1 MTGYI
6 RSNNEIASEQRVRKS
21 MMAVEPHNHAIRVS
35 DGQRRFNAVPYN
47 SQYFGHK
54 IHVDLNEKLVHFGV
68 VLIGAIDRFSG
79 MIIDIMVAHRKNN
92 LDVCQMF
99 KNAVLK
105 YGTWDQVRVG
115 HGKEFML
122 MLYLQYKLD
131 ADRYN
136 QERRLFVQST
146 SRMVS
151 NRRKLMF

>member
-6 RSNNEIASEQRVRKS
+6 RSYDIIASEQRVRKS
-21 MMAVEPHNHAIRVS
+21 MLIVDPLNHAIRVQ

-68 VLIGAIDRFSG
+68 VLIGAIDGFSG
-79 MIIDIMVAHRKNN
+79 MIVDIKVSHRKNN
-92 LDVCQMF
+92 LDVCEMYR
-99 KNAVLK
+99 NAVLK
-105 YGTWDQVRVG
+105 YGTWDQVRVY

-122 MLYLQYKLD
+122 ILYLQYKLD
-131 ADRYN
+131 AYRYN
-136 QERRLFVQST
+136 QERKLFVQST

-151 NRRKLMF
+151 NH